1 MTLFKVPMLNDY
13 PAHRGNFIYSTASSD
28 LAYLDGAGKIILL
41 KRDVQSAILALFK
54 ELEAKPHE
62 TTDSLRLWIAYT
74 ERIKRIFQ

>member
-1 MTLFKVPMLNDY
+1 MTLFKVPMINDY
-13 PAHRGNFIYSTASSD
+13 PQHRGNFIYSTSSNN
-28 LAYLDGAGKIILL
+28 LAFLDSKGKIILL
-41 KRDVQSAILALFK
+41 KDEVQTATLALFK